1 MRFRLL
7 CVPVALAVLTP
18 AASAQTSAVVDI
30 DTTQTTP
37 LNPGFS
43 GFNDEVVFPA
53 EYFDY
58 RLNNLA
64 AQLSASWV
72 RYPSGLF
79 SDAFN
84 WQTGLMVP
92 SWMSQFRTTSLAT
105 LLNESVP
112 WVNGKG
118 GGSFADAARPS
129 AVVAVFA
136 IDAGDT
142 SSNPAWD
149 RALAAYPN
157 KYWDAVTFHHYPP
170 QSTGAF
176 SQWMADENAVLAAK
190 SSTYITGYLAPL
202 LPAGTRFVE
211 SEFLPS
217 NDGMGSGTSLTNGTL
232 YGAIY
237 AAEYAMRMST
247 VPSLIYICG
256 TPPPVPTRWRC
267 KPQPHPTRLRLPLT
281 AWFGPI

>member
-92 SWMSQFRTTSLAT
+92 SWMSQFQTTSLAT

-170 QSTGAF
+170 QSTGA
-176 SQWMADENAVLAAK
+176 SA
-190 SSTYITGYLAPL
+190 
-202 LPAGTRFVE
+202 
-211 SEFLPS
+211 
-217 NDGMGSGTSLTNGTL
+217 SGW
-232 YGAIY
+232 
-237 AAEYAMRMST
+237 
-247 VPSLIYICG
+247 
-256 TPPPVPTRWRC
+256 PTRTPFWPLS
-267 KPQPHPTRLRLPLT
+267 PQPISPVIWRPFCRPEPGLWNRSSCRRTT
-281 AWFGPI
+281 AWDPALL